1 MHGSTKNTF
10 LDHQI
15 EKGTFKEADGD
26 ILGGSLCF
34 YAIFTKIHIAVCLF
48 LISTNQDHNTKLNR

>member
-1 MHGSTKNTF
+1 MVVLKILF
-10 LDHQI
+10 LTI
-15 EKGTFKEADGD
+15 KLKKGRFRRLTGD

-48 LISTNQDHNTKLNR
+48 QLIRIITLS